1 MNFAQV
7 YQHYQIPS
15 NLQQHQLRVAGIAYL
30 IAKYWQAKPK
40 IDPVL
45 MARVG
50 LVHDMGNILKFD
62 LNPKVAKRYGL
73 TNLSKWQQVQHEFR
87 RKYGNDEVE
96 TTFAICREL
105 GLEQE
110 LAILQREHQIYNPP
124 KIAQSPNDWPV
135 KIFLYADM
143 RVSPQGV
150 VSLEERLKDFFAR
163 YRFNRPEWFK
173 AGQSIE
179 NQLQART
186 TIDITSINETQLQPL
201 YSQFLH
207 WKV

>member
-1 MNFAQV
+1 MNFTQV
-7 YQHYQIPS
+7 YQHYQIPP
-15 NLQQHQLRVAGIAYL
+15 NLQQHQLRVAGITYL
-30 IAKYWQAKPK
+30 IAKHWQAQPK

-50 LVHDMGNILKFD
+50 LVHDMGNILKFG
-62 LNPKVAKRYGL
+62 LNSKTAKRYGL
-73 TNLSKWQQVQHEFR
+73 TNLSKWQQVQQEFR
-87 RKYGNDEVE
+87 RQYGPDEVKA
-96 TTFAICREL
+96 TFAICREL
-105 GLEQE
+105 DLEQE
-110 LAILQREHQIYNPP
+110 LAILQREHQIYDPP
-124 KIAQSPNDWPV
+124 KIAQSPNNWPV

-143 RVSPQGV
+143 RVAPQGI
-150 VSLEERLKDFFAR
+150 VSLEKRLKDFFAR
-163 YRFNRPEWFK
+163 YHLDQPEWFK

-207 WKV
+207 WQV